1 MRHLSMIGLAAA
13 LASPDGPALAQDEA
27 AVALAPVDGGRIEYV
42 VSGPEDGEP
51 LLLIHGGSL
60 ATALMRVQEQ
70 SALSGYR
77 TIRVHARG
85 YAGSSDLPAYP
96 SMPEVAADMRG
107 LLDALDVERA
117 HVAGH
122 SRGGAISMQLAA
134 DAPERVASLVLIDSF
149 APRGFGPGAPPPD
162 AGAPPD
168 AAGAASFA
176 PLAAARAR
184 AQDLLAAGDREGAIG
199 AFYGFIFG
207 PDWRDY
213 FDAVPGGMAQAI
225 KDAPFDL
232 GSEVPAWDFGPADVA
247 EVEQAVLVLRG
258 AESPVW
264 PADATA
270 DFVAGFPAAEGAA
283 VADTD
288 HALITQK
295 PDEVAAAIAD
305 FLARH
310 PM

>member
-1 MRHLSMIGLAAA
+1 MRHFSMLGMAAA
-13 LASPDGPALAQDEA
+13 LASPGGPALAQHEPV
-27 AVALAPVDGGRIEYV
+27 VALAPVDGGRIEYV

-70 SALSGYR
+70 PALSGYR

-85 YAGSSDLPAYP
+85 YAGSSDLPAHP
-96 SMPEVAADMRG
+96 SMPEAAADMRG

-122 SRGGAISMQLAA
+122 SLGAAISMQLAA
-134 DAPERVASLVLIDSF
+134 DAPERVASLVLIDAFPPS
-149 APRGFGPGAPPPD
+149 GFGPGAPPPD
-162 AGAPPD
+162 AAGVAPFD
-168 AAGAASFA
+168 
-176 PLAAARAR
+176 PLAAAHAR

-199 AFYGFIFG
+199 AFYGFVFG
-207 PDWRDY
+207 PDWHDY
-213 FDAVPGGMAQAI
+213 FNAVPGGMAQAI
-225 KDAPFDL
+225 EDAPFDL
-232 GSEVPAWDFGPADVA
+232 GSEVPEWDFGPADVA
-247 EVEQAVLVLRG
+247 QVEQPVLVLRG
-258 AESPVW
+258 AESPLW
-264 PADATA
+264 PAEATA